1 MVELSFW
8 GKRPSFRGDFLL
20 VLGSVFPFQVET
32 SPHTFW
38 CIYINIHII
47 PRPSKKKAHPKKCRT
62 HHGLLGLVVVDLLA
76 SHARYQGSM
85 DLLLGPSSW
94 DFRMA
99 AAQVAE
105 EFSMPL
111 LLWSFP
117 ESYGIGWVMPSNT
130 MAPRIW
136 KVAQIHGDFAGKA
149 EFISPGLG
157 FSWGVAGWVFV
168 YCISMWFP
176 IYFYMQNGPLG
187 CD

>member
-1 MVELSFW
+1 MY
-8 GKRPSFRGDFLL
+8 
-20 VLGSVFPFQVET
+20 
-32 SPHTFW
+32 
-38 CIYINIHII
+38 IYIYTHIEFLDL
-47 PRPSKKKAHPKKCRT
+47 PKKKHPKKCRN
-62 HHGLLGLVVVDLLA
+62 HHGFLGGFVVDLLA
-76 SHARYQGSM
+76 WHARYQGSM

-130 MAPRIW
+130 MAPWIW

-149 EFISPGLG
+149 EFISPGSG

-168 YCISMWFP
+168 YCISVISYLFLHAEWAFGVWLGVGFGLAFAPTRSVFFP
-176 IYFYMQNGPLG
+176 CFHSFGVMKPNPTY
-187 CD
+187 